1 MIKILLLIKIINNK
15 FIKINNQS
23 IANSFFPKALNAFPL
38 LFQAYNIFGSIFN
51 AWS

>member
-23 IANSFFPKALNAFPL
+23 IANSFFPNAFNAFPL
-38 LFQAYNIFGSIFN
+38 LHHAYKYLGFIFN